1 MDNAWPKLHNAMWPG
16 IVGKGEEG
24 NPVISLESMLDLTAA
39 AEVDGQKFDGV
50 DLFLADPHTPID
62 ATEEQ
67 IQALA
72 EAVRSRGHEV
82 IIGGELFSDAMGA
95 EGTPEGT
102 YIGMVTF
109 NVDTIV
115 RALR

>member
-1 MDNAWPKLHNAMWPG
+1 MEAAVP
-16 IVGKGEEG
+16 
-24 NPVISLESMLDLTAA
+24 ESTVRA
-39 AEVDGQKFDGV
+39 VQ
-50 DLFLADPHTPID
+50 
-62 ATEEQ
+62 
-67 IQALA
+67 

-109 NVDTIV
+109 NVDAIV